1 MSNRPR
7 KRISQSAIAK
17 EAGCSQSLVSMVLNG
32 RTQGISEETYRR
44 IREIALK
51 NGYSLPGMKADANGT
66 SDGIKSVGYILRS
79 PLKLANKSNFF
90 SHVHQGLHETLV
102 SERIKTVYLGSEDD
116 LASNPEE
123 LASLVS
129 DNIKAIA
136 IMGEVAPHFLDEL
149 KALKRQLIY
158 ISARA
163 PGTCHSILSNEG
175 DSAQLLVDRLY
186 ELGHRN
192 FAWIGGNYPS
202 SVHDDRLAAFE
213 KALDTHSLKLDP
225 KFLIHTK
232 RADRNEGYDAAHK
245 ICQSVASKDELP
257 TAWLSLNALMARGA
271 INYLFQSGYKVPS
284 DVSIAAY
291 DMTRVCEEERP
302 GITSAGADPEAMGA
316 EAARIILQ
324 FCERG
329 NIPLMDLTLQSA
341 IVERE
346 TTGPA
351 RTPAEA
357 GA

>member
-7 KRISQSAIAK
+7 KRISQAAIAK

-32 RTQGISEETYRR
+32 RTQGIAEDSYRR

-51 NGYSLPGMKADANGT
+51 NGYAPPGLKSDANGAT
-66 SDGIKSVGYILRS
+66 SGITSVGYILRS

-102 SERIKTVYLGSEDD
+102 SDRIKTVYLGSEDD
-116 LASNPEE
+116 LASKPEV
-123 LASLVS
+123 LSSLVS

-136 IMGEVAPHFLDEL
+136 IMGEVAPHFLAEL
-149 KALKRQLIY
+149 KSLNRQLIY

-163 PGTCHSILSNEG
+163 PGVCHSILSNES
-175 DSAQLLVDRLY
+175 DSGQLIVDRLHR
-186 ELGHRN
+186 LGHRN
-192 FAWIGGNYPS
+192 FAWIGGNFPS
-202 SVHDDRLAAFE
+202 SIHSDRLASYE
-213 KALDTHSLKLDP
+213 KALATHSLKLDP
-225 KFLIHTK
+225 RFSIRTK
-232 RADRNEGYDAAHK
+232 HADRNEGYDAAHK
-245 ICQSVASKDELP
+245 ICKSVKDKSELP

-271 INYLFQSGYKVPS
+271 INYLFQSGYKVPT
-284 DVSIAAY
+284 DISIAAY

-302 GITSAGADPEAMGA
+302 GITSAGADPEVLGA

-329 NIPLMDLTLQSA
+329 DIPLMDLTLQSSL
-341 IVERE
+341 VERD

-351 RTPAEA
+351 KS
-357 GA
+357 

>member
-1 MSNRPR
+1 MSKRPR
-7 KRISQSAIAK
+7 KRISQAAIAI

-32 RTQGISEETYRR
+32 RTQGISDVTYRR

-51 NGYSLPGMKADANGT
+51 NGYALPGMKGKANGS
-66 SDGIKSVGYILRS
+66 SDRIKSVGYILRS

-102 SERIKTVYLGSEDD
+102 EKRIKTVYLGSEDD
-116 LASNPEE
+116 LESNPEE
-123 LASLVS
+123 LSSLVS

-149 KALKRQLIY
+149 KSLNRQLVY
-158 ISARA
+158 IGARS
-163 PGTCHSILSNEG
+163 PGTCHSILSNEE
-175 DSAQLLVDRLY
+175 DSARLLVDRLY
-186 ELGHRN
+186 QLGHRK

-202 SVHDDRLAAFE
+202 SVHDDRLKSFE
-213 KALDTHSLKLDP
+213 KALAAHSIKLDP
-225 KFLIHTK
+225 KFSIRTK
-232 RADRNEGYDAAHK
+232 RADRNEGYDAACK
-245 ICQSVASKDELP
+245 ICQSVASREDLP

-271 INYLFQSGYKVPS
+271 INYLFQSGYNVPS
-284 DVSIAAY
+284 DISIAAY

-324 FCERG
+324 YCERG
-329 NIPLMDLTLQSA
+329 SIPLMELTLQSDLA
-341 IVERE
+341 ERD

-351 RTPAEA
+351 KMHAEA
-357 GA
+357 SA